1 MTHKTRWAV
10 LVVLAV
16 CMAPV
21 IADEDAEETREKFER
36 VLRAI
41 NEQRFDP
48 IKNIIDRTD
57 MMNRILNENAVSEE
71 VRAAFAENFWE
82 MVEGI
87 ALGNAPNADT
97 KVKGE
102 LIEFEFADGKGSAVV
117 RYDLPNYLYTYQI
130 WQLRHDTRSRLKV
143 VDWHDTSDGM
153 GVIKEIS
160 ESLVTMMPSR
170 ASTAQLLS
178 GRNPTDQQ
186 LFQTTELLKA
196 ARDRQAPRF
205 FEIYDGIDSS
215 LKNDKLISKFA
226 VQLAF
231 LAQDP
236 DRFRDTLNTFAS
248 VHSGDKKFAM
258 PIANSYLVLEEY
270 DKAYASMVQFYD
282 HFSFNE
288 GATPAKLS
296 ALALVLGLDDDA
308 EKYAVLATSAEPTL
322 ELAWWSL
329 LRARARSGDFSG
341 AIEPLTRLED
351 DFDEVLDAANLK
363 RDRFGGFVALSESDE
378 FNAWRETR

>member
-1 MTHKTRWAV
+1 MKQMTRWAV
-10 LVVLAV
+10 LVVFAFWQ
-16 CMAPV
+16 APLL
-21 IADEDAEETREKFER
+21 ADEDADEARERFER
-36 VLRAI
+36 VVKAI

-57 MMNRILNENAVSEE
+57 MTNRILNEYAVSEE
-71 VRAAFAENFWE
+71 VRAAFSENFWE

-87 ALGNAPNADT
+87 ALGNAPNAET
-97 KVKGE
+97 KVPGK
-102 LIEFEFADGKGSAVV
+102 LIEFEFADGKGAAVV

-130 WQLRHDTRSRLKV
+130 WELRHDNRKRLKA
-143 VDWHDTSDGM
+143 VDWHDTTDGM
-153 GVIKEIS
+153 GVVSEIS

-170 ASTAQLLS
+170 ASTSQLLS

-236 DRFRDTLNTFAS
+236 DRFRATLDTFAS
-248 VHSGDKKFAM
+248 VHGGDKKFAM

-270 DKAYASMVQFYD
+270 DKAYASMQQFFK
-282 HFSFNE
+282 HFDIKE
-288 GATPAKLS
+288 GGTPAKLS
-296 ALALVLGLDDDA
+296 ALALVLGLTEDA
-308 EKYAVLATSAEPTL
+308 EKYAVIATTAEPTL
-322 ELAWWSL
+322 ELGWWSL
-329 LRARARSGDFSG
+329 LRARARSGNFSG
-341 AIEPLTRLED
+341 AVEALTRLED

-378 FNAWRETR
+378 FKAWRETR